1 MTTRIVLLAL
11 VLKYNADWNKVF
23 DAIKVREELTDEEI
37 LSAENYEGN
46 YAAYTDDNY
55 PEKLRSRQKAPFVL
69 FYEGDLSALENNN
82 LIFLYGYNDFNLPE
96 ENLIRITDDN
106 KVSVG
111 GRLKVWFNCE
121 PRNVDRYFLAVAL
134 ANKVLLTKAYLTE
147 NTFSFFINVSIRSAL
162 ANGIDLYVK
171 PTNVASYNNQLI
183 KDGAFLADSASDLM
197 EE

>member
-1 MTTRIVLLAL
+1 MTTRVVLLAL

-23 DAIKVREELTDEEI
+23 DAIKEREELSEEEI

-69 FYEGDLSALENNN
+69 FYEGDLSALDKDN
-82 LIFLYGYNDFNLPE
+82 LIFLYGDNDFNLPE

-121 PRNVDRYFLAVAL
+121 PRNVDRYFLAVSL
-134 ANKVLLTKAYLTE
+134 ANKVLLTKVYLAE